1 MSTRKLTNVT
11 LKDYRD
17 FLTKA
22 GCKKTRIEGGHEIW
36 SRKDLTRPI
45 VVQTH
50 ESPVPEFIVKTALRN
65 LKLTKK
71 DFFNIL
77 FSVSEKENPKEENET
92 EEPILDGD
100 ECCYCGSGL
109 PYRYC
114 HGKRKNKQHYAPS
127 GKI

>member
-1 MSTRKLTNVT
+1 MSTRKLANVT

-22 GCKKTRIEGGHEIW
+22 GCKTKRTEGGHEIW

-50 ESPVPEFIVKTALRN
+50 ESPVPEFIIKNALRS
-65 LKLTKK
+65 LKLTKR

-77 FSVSEKENPKEENET
+77 FSVSEKDNPKRKSET
-92 EEPILDGD
+92 EEPILEGD
-100 ECCYCGSGL
+100 DLCFCESGL
-109 PYRYC
+109 LYKNC
-114 HGKRKNKQHYAPS
+114 HGRSKNQ
-127 GKI
+127 IE